1 MHALLDCT
9 SDIPD
14 LVYGSNKAVE
24 PICSRLL
31 PCGLFFQVFESIEEV
46 EQIETEPKSEE
57 VKQGPKIANGAVQ
70 NGTTSPDSGHPS
82 SRNFSVTSVLSDG
95 SISTEDNAA
104 PDTSPRSG
112 SVSQGIQSPVKPAGA
127 KVLPEES
134 PEGELRDRKE
144 EEEEEAKTAA
154 QVMTTPPSLE
164 KKMGED
170 SKTQDSVEESGA
182 KETSDQKTNQPPEVL
197 LAKREEELS
206 DAQAAEVESLI
217 FSAHSGTAGSSE
229 TNFSPLRDVAPA
241 LTESDES
248 PSAIEMEEI
257 PKARVSMVPWSR
269 KGRCEVPEGP
279 ESLLPDEPRMENLY
293 PTFDSG
299 PGLTKTDTKSET
311 ASQIAGTPFTVRT
324 CFLLAFTGIIRHGC
338 PIVAPSLFQQE
349 LLDLYTL
356 NLHRIEKDVQ
366 RCDRNYCYFT
376 AANLEKLR
384 NIMCRYI

>member
-1 MHALLDCT
+1 M
-9 SDIPD
+9 
-14 LVYGSNKAVE
+14 
-24 PICSRLL
+24 
-31 PCGLFFQVFESIEEV
+31 FFQVFESIEEV

-95 SISTEDNAA
+95 SLSTEDNAA
-104 PDTSPRSG
+104 PDTTPRSG

-127 KVLPEES
+127 EAEVLPEES
-134 PEGELRDRKE
+134 PECKLRDRKEE

-154 QVMTTPPSLE
+154 QAMTTPPSLE
-164 KKMGED
+164 KKMGEE

-182 KETSDQKTNQPPEVL
+182 KEETEISDQKTSHPPEVL
-197 LAKREEELS
+197 LATREEEIS
-206 DAQAAEVESLI
+206 DSQAAEVEKSLI
-217 FSAHSGTAGSSE
+217 FSAHCGTAGSSE
-229 TNFSPLRDVAPA
+229 TNFSPQRDVAQA

-269 KGRCEVPEGP
+269 KGHCEASPLSDRARVLLRQGEQQGKGGPEGT
-279 ESLLPDEPRMENLY
+279 ESLLPDEPEMENLY

-299 PGLTKTDTKSET
+299 PGMAKNDNKSET
-311 ASQIAGTPFTVRT
+311 TSQIAGIPFTVRT
-324 CFLLAFTGIIRHGC
+324 CVLLVFPGIIRHRC
-338 PIVAPSLFQQE
+338 PIVVPSLFQQE

-366 RCDRNYCYFT
+366 RCDRNYWYFT